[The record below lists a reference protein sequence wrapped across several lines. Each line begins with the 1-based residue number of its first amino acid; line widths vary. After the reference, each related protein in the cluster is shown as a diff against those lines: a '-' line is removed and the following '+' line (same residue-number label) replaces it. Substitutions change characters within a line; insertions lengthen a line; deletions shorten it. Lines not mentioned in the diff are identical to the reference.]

1 MSRVILENTQTVGD
15 LIGRAIRIYRLN
27 FRSWIA
33 VLIWPTIICVLGR
46 VMLQSSVALLPH
58 IPKTDGALPYIGLG
72 VLGLVGF
79 GVFIVTKWV
88 LLVRQLA
95 FVRLAN
101 GFSDSLKES
110 LSHMYKRQWSILG
123 AGILVSFISGAV
135 VILWMIE
142 LFASAM
148 LYRRDSFMVIPSS
161 LGMIFGFFAMWASLS
176 FIYYVL
182 LIISAGIAC
191 EKESLTTMITRGFK
205 LCGKSVMR
213 TLYLGFLVWM
223 VTYFISF
230 PLWLPPYIVIGVDF
244 FRLGHEMNLLE
255 QPPVHWQVISAAWEP
270 LVEMV
275 IWPITFLSYG
285 FYYYD
290 LRLRQEAVD
299 VALHIELENESAE
312 ALREA
317 SF

>member
-1 MSRVILENTQTVGD
+1 MSREILESTQTVGD

-27 FRSWIA
+27 FKSWIP

-46 VMLQSSVALLPH
+46 VMLTGAVALLPG
-58 IPKTDGALPYIGLG
+58 TNDSLAYAGLAALGF
-72 VLGLVGF
+72 VGF
-79 GVFIVTKWV
+79 IIFVVTKWI
-88 LLVRQLA
+88 LLIRQLA

-101 GFSDSLKES
+101 GFSDSLDES
-110 LSHMYKRQWSILG
+110 LAHMTKRQWSI
-123 AGILVSFISGAV
+123 AGSTLLVSFISVAV
-135 VILWMIE
+135 VVLWMIE

-182 LIISAGIAC
+182 FVIFAGIAC
-191 EKESLTTMITRGFK
+191 ELESLTNMITRGFK
-205 LCGKSVMR
+205 LCGKAVMR
-213 TLYLGFLVWM
+213 TLYLGLLIGIT
-223 VTYFISF
+223 TYFLSF
-230 PLWLPPYIVIGVDF
+230 PLWLPPSIIIGLDF
-244 FRLGHEMNLLE
+244 LRLGATMGVIE
-255 QPPVHWQVISAAWEP
+255 QTPVHWQVISAAWEP

-275 IWPITFLSYG
+275 IWPITFLAYG
-285 FYYYD
+285 YFYYD

-299 VALHIELENESAE
+299 VALHIELENEKIADE
-312 ALREA
+312 V